1 MTPEEYCQE
10 KTAQSGS
17 SFYYSFFFLNK
28 QQRKAITA
36 LYAFCRE
43 VDDIVDSGMDENVAR
58 IKLQWWR
65 DEIKNLF
72 NESPQHPVSKALLPH
87 IKSYDLAEEYFQ
99 EIIDGMQ
106 MDLEK
111 HHYATFEEL
120 SLYCYRVASVVGLL
134 SAEIF
139 GYRDRKT
146 LKYAHNLG
154 MAFQLTNIIRDVH
167 EDAIRQ
173 RIYIP
178 DEDLQRFS
186 LTREDILNLRDSEQF
201 RKLMAYETQRAQEY
215 YQKAFELLPESDRYS
230 QRCGL
235 IMSAIYR
242 TTLNEVARDGY
253 AVLKHRIVLTP
264 LRKIWLAL
272 GCLFKESW
280 RKLYT

>member
-1 MTPEEYCQE
+1 MTPEEYCQDKTE
-10 KTAQSGS
+10 KSGS

-43 VDDIVDSGMDENVAR
+43 VDDIVDSDMDENVAR
-58 IKLQWWR
+58 VKLQWWR
-65 DEIKNLF
+65 NEISNLF
-72 NESPQHPVSKALLPH
+72 NEEAHHPVTKALLPH
-87 IKSYDLAEEYFQ
+87 IQHYNLAEEYFQ

-111 HHYATFEEL
+111 HHYASFEEL

-139 GYRDRKT
+139 GYQDRQT

-167 EDAIRQ
+167 EDATRQ
-173 RIYIP
+173 RVYLP
-178 DEDLQRFS
+178 DEDIQRFG
-186 LTREDILNLRDSEQF
+186 LTREDILNLKDSEQF
-201 RKLMAYETQRAQEY
+201 RQLLAFETQRAQEF
-215 YQKAFELLPESDRYS
+215 YQKAFDLLPETDRYA
-230 QRCGL
+230 QRCGI
-235 IMSAIYR
+235 IMAAIYR
-242 TTLNEVARDGY
+242 STLDEVQADGF

-264 LRKIWLAL
+264 LRKIWLAFS
-272 GCLFKESW
+272 CTFKEFW
-280 RKLYT
+280 

>member
-1 MTPEEYCQE
+1 MTPEEYCQD
-10 KTAQSGS
+10 KTAKSGS
-17 SFYYSFFFLNK
+17 SFYYSFFFLDK

-43 VDDIVDSGMDENVAR
+43 VDDIVDSDMDENVAHV
-58 IKLQWWR
+58 KLQWWR
-65 DEIKNLF
+65 DEISNLF
-72 NESPQHPVSKALLPH
+72 NAEARHPVTKALLPH
-87 IKSYDLAEEYFQ
+87 IQHYNLAEEYFQ

-111 HHYATFEEL
+111 HHYASFEEL

-139 GYRDRKT
+139 GYQDRQT

-167 EDAIRQ
+167 EDATRQ
-173 RIYIP
+173 RVYLP
-178 DEDLQRFS
+178 DEDIQRFG
-186 LTREDILNLRDSEQF
+186 LTREDILNLKDSEQF
-201 RKLMAYETQRAQEY
+201 RQLLAFETQRAQEY
-215 YQKAFELLPESDRYS
+215 YQKAFDLLPETDRYA
-230 QRCGL
+230 QRCGI
-235 IMSAIYR
+235 IMAAIYR
-242 TTLNEVARDGY
+242 STLDEVQADGF

-272 GCLFKESW
+272 SCLFKEFW
-280 RKLYT
+280 RKLFN

>member
-1 MTPEEYCQE
+1 MTPEEYCKD
-10 KTAQSGS
+10 KTAKSGS

-43 VDDIVDSGMDENVAR
+43 VDDIVDSDMDESIAHV
-58 IKLQWWR
+58 KLQWWR
-65 DEIKNLF
+65 DEISNLF
-72 NESPQHPVSKALLPH
+72 QGHPHHPVSKALLPH
-87 IKSYDLAEEYFQ
+87 IQSYDMAEEYFQ

-106 MDLEK
+106 MDLER
-111 HHYATFEEL
+111 HYYATFEEL

-139 GYRDRKT
+139 GYQDRAT

-173 RIYIP
+173 RVYIP
-178 DEDLQRFS
+178 DEDIQQFGM
-186 LTREDILNLRDSEQF
+186 TREDILNLKDTEQF
-201 RKLMAYETQRAQEY
+201 RKLLEFEYQRAQQY
-215 YQKAFELLPESDRYS
+215 YEKAFNLLPETDRFS

-235 IMSAIYR
+235 IMAAIYR
-242 TTLNEVARDGY
+242 STLEEVKADGF

-264 LRKIWLAL
+264 ARKIWLAL
-272 GCLFKESW
+272 GSLLKEFW
-280 RKLYT
+280 RKLFN